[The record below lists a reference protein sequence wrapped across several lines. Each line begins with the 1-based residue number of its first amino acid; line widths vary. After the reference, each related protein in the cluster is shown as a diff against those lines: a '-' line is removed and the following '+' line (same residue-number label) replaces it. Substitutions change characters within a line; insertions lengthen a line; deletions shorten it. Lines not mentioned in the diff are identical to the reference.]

1 MRVVCDRVGGHG
13 SRPRDHV
20 IRTAGRASRGASR
33 VSDDRSMTRECDG
46 LLLDVGV
53 VLLKSVWEVAD
64 EFEQA
69 EGLPPR
75 TFPGRGPFDDLG
87 SEFVDEKWEAY
98 RRGEITEREYWLGSS
113 EAAVANGAPLN
124 GHPHLMRAI
133 FQREG
138 VHTSRPEGV
147 ALLRAA
153 KAAGLRTGI
162 LSNELMDFQ
171 GREWVEAQEWF
182 PLFDVIVDATEIGV
196 RKPDPRP
203 YEVAISAM
211 ELPADRLVF
220 VDDSPAYVAGGE
232 RAGIRSILL
241 DVLEPWRAFDEAARL
256 LGLEP
261 IGKLAT

>member
-1 MRVVCDRVGGHG
+1 
-13 SRPRDHV
+13 
-20 IRTAGRASRGASR
+20 
-33 VSDDRSMTRECDG
+33 MTRECDG

-64 EFEQA
+64 DFERA

-75 TFPGRGPFDDLG
+75 TFPGRGPFDD
-87 SEFVDEKWEAY
+87 SSAEFVDARWEAY
-98 RRGEITEREYWLGSS
+98 RRGELTEREYWLSSS
-113 EAAVANGAPLN
+113 ETAVASGAPLN

-138 VHTSRPEGV
+138 IQTARPEGV

-153 KAAGLRTGI
+153 RDAGLRTGI

-182 PLFDVIVDATEIGV
+182 PLFDIIVDATEIGV

-203 YEVAISAM
+203 YEVAIAAM

-220 VDDSPAYVAGGE
+220 VDDNPAYVAAGE
-232 RAGIRSILL
+232 KAGIRSILL
-241 DVLEPWRAFDEAARL
+241 DVLEPWRAFDEAAVT
-256 LGLEP
+256 LGLAP
-261 IGKLAT
+261 IGRLAS